1 VRLKR
6 VAKPGQAFGYM
17 EAKYIRIGCS
27 YDGFSLSFFLFFFF
41 FFSMWLE
48 MPYFHVSLI
57 TVLEFKNISLVDLL
71 FP

>member
-41 FFSMWLE
+41 FFN
-48 MPYFHVSLI
+48 V
-57 TVLEFKNISLVDLL
+57 VRDAL
-71 FP
+71 FSCVINNGFRI